1 MDDRVKQRI
10 AFALKCKPK
19 DVPDTPEKLR
29 QALSKRRSE
38 LKAAKAKKV
47 QDG

>member
-1 MDDRVKQRI
+1 MDARDKVRL

-19 DVPDTPEKLR
+19 DVPDTPEKIQL
-29 QALSKRRSE
+29 ALTNRRSV

-47 QDG
+47 ENG